1 MSNMVL
7 TSKGYVDNGYKFIKK
22 STILQCLLL
31 LVSLRALEN
40 ALRGTIFNLYLMYR
54 NDTLRGKLF
63 NLSIETIHRVVLF

>member
-1 MSNMVL
+1 MVL

-40 ALRGTIFNLYLMYR
+40 ALRGTILTYILC
-54 NDTLRGKLF
+54 
-63 NLSIETIHRVVLF
+63 IEMKH